1 MLSVIIGILIL
12 AQMVGH
18 TNENVASGMI
28 ESAANQLE
36 TQCNAVCRSERG
48 TRLSTRV
55 TLPADAI
62 VSAQERTLCVQH
74 HTTRSCA
81 LCDCD
86 IVSAQDLVLNL
97 TGARRFFSGHTY
109 QCTFDRQED
118 IHVQCMG

>member
-12 AQMVGH
+12 AQMVGQ
-18 TNENVASGMI
+18 TNESVASGMI
-28 ESAANQLE
+28 EGAVNQLE

-48 TRLSTRV
+48 TMLSTRV
-55 TLPADAI
+55 TLPAEAI
-62 VSAQERTLCVQH
+62 VFAQERTLCVQH

-86 IVSAQDLVLNL
+86 IVSDDDPILNL

-109 QCTFDRQED
+109 QCTFDRQEN
-118 IHVQCMG
+118 IHVRCMG